1 MAMQSQ
7 SSSGTYET
15 IGSTQKI
22 SVDAENVIRDLF
34 AEVDVVFDG
43 PNPVDIQVKDRRF
56 YQRVLADGALG
67 FGESYMDDWWDCEDM
82 VELIARIAKGNLD
95 KKLKVSAKLMW
106 EALKARVFNLQS
118 RARSSMAGQVHY
130 DQTPEAYRCM
140 TDKWITLSCGYWK
153 DAKTLDQS
161 QSAKLDLI
169 CRKIGITKDDR
180 VLDIG
185 CGFGSLAKYASS
197 TYGCSVVG
205 INISPG
211 QANEA
216 RKACDGLP
224 VEIINCD
231 YRDTSAYLKNG
242 QFDKVVSAGMFEH
255 VGYKNFHTYFA
266 ATHTALKEDGLFL
279 LHTGGSS
286 VSITHND
293 PWFDKYIF
301 PNGLLPSVKQI
312 GEAIEGLYVME
323 DWHNFGFD
331 YSLTLKAW
339 YDNFEANWS
348 GPRDAFYRMWK
359 YYLLACAGWFQA
371 RYVQLWHIVMSKGGV
386 PGGYLSV
393 R

>member
-1 MAMQSQ
+1 MAAKSQ
-7 SSSGTYET
+7 T
-15 IGSTQKI
+15 
-22 SVDAENVIRDLF
+22 SVDTTGEARSNPQTGAGAEKFVCELLSEINV
-34 AEVDVVFDG
+34 VVNG
-43 PNPVDIQVKDRRF
+43 PNPVDIQVKDKRF
-56 YQRVLADGALG
+56 YQRVLADGSLG
-67 FGESYMDDWWDCEDM
+67 FGESYMEGWWDCEDM
-82 VELIARIAKGNLD
+82 VELIARIATGNLE
-95 KKLKVSAKLMW
+95 KKLKLSVKLLW
-106 EALKARVFNLQS
+106 EALKARLFNLQS
-118 RARSSMAGQVHY
+118 RARSPMAGEIHY
-130 DQTPEAYRCM
+130 DQTLEAYRCM

-153 DAKTLDQS
+153 EAKTLDES
-161 QSAKLDLI
+161 QTAKLDLI
-169 CRKIGITKDDR
+169 CRKVGVTKEDR

-185 CGFGSLAKYASS
+185 CGFGSFAKYASS

-211 QANEA
+211 QAKEA
-216 RKACDGLP
+216 QKACAGLP

-242 QFDKVVSAGMFEH
+242 KFDKVMSAGMFEH
-255 VGYKNFHTYFA
+255 VGYKNFRTYFEA
-266 ATHTALKEDGLFL
+266 ANSALKDNGMFL

-301 PNGLLPSVKQI
+301 PNGLLPSIKQI
-312 GEAIEGLYVME
+312 GEAIEGLFVME

-339 YDNFEANWS
+339 YENFDANWS
-348 GPRDAFYRMWK
+348 GPRDEFYRMWK
-359 YYLLACAGWFQA
+359 FYLLACAGWFQA
-371 RYVQLWHIVMSKGGV
+371 RYIQLWHVVLSKGGV